1 MLCRINAPWAPSD
14 KTRIVGS
21 RKKIDETIV
30 KQSKTIYDKA
40 LSYIITINDLP
51 DVTLAKI
58 LEDWSYS
65 RTV

>member
-1 MLCRINAPWAPSD
+1 MLFRINAPWAPSD

-21 RKKIDETIV
+21 GKKIDETIV